1 MSNGTHICRI
11 YLISS
16 LIIQQ
21 ARTNYAY
28 YAFINTPEV
37 EDCIGTI
44 VEEVNDAADGLRR
57 VVTVG
62 NGTTV

>member
-1 MSNGTHICRI
+1 MHT
-11 YLISS
+11 IS
-16 LIIQQ
+16 
-21 ARTNYAY
+21 
-28 YAFINTPEV
+28 FINTPEV

-62 NGTTV
+62 NGTAV